1 MSAVQMNE
9 VRKLFCERMNV
20 ETIDESKAL
29 KDLGLDS
36 LDIVEM
42 CLDLE
47 DKFGIEFSPDELG
60 GIQTVADL
68 FASIEKKF

>member
-1 MSAVQMNE
+1 MSAIQMNE
-9 VRKLFCERMNV
+9 VRKLFCERTNV
-20 ETIDESKAL
+20 EVADESKAL

-42 CLDLE
+42 CLELE

-60 GIQTVADL
+60 GIQTVGDL